1 MCVARCILLK
11 LEDFFFHLL
20 DVQDVCLCH
29 QTSSRDKIFMYI
41 TAQISAS
48 VVAFRARRAGT
59 VVLNDF
65 FIRSAHSSLPPAPS
79 AQFPSSLICSRVGF
93 IQCEASTSY

>member
-1 MCVARCILLK
+1 
-11 LEDFFFHLL
+11 
-20 DVQDVCLCH
+20 
-29 QTSSRDKIFMYI
+29 MYI
-41 TAQISAS
+41 TVQISAS

-59 VVLNDF
+59 VVLNDFF

-93 IQCEASTSY
+93 IQCETSTSY